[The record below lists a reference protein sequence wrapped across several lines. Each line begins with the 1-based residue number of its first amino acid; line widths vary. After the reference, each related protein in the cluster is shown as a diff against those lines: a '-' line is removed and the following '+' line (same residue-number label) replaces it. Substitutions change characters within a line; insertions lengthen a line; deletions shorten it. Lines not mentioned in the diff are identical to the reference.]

1 MLRLTILR
9 RGTPEHVVDL
19 VDRDLCIGRGASN
32 ELLLRDPGKTVSR
45 THARIERAGK
55 RWFYIDQDSLNGSWV
70 RGQLVDRVELVPGV
84 VITMG
89 DYDLRCESV
98 ATGLHV
104 QDDTL
109 IDPAARRQNV
119 PGEAAPGEESET
131 HGTLIVNEGE
141 PLAAQIMASTPA
153 GPAAE
158 APSPASTSLPDDG
171 SEPTRTGG

>member
-19 VDRDLCIGRGASN
+19 IDRNLCIGRGASN

-45 THARIERAGK
+45 THARIERSGG
-55 RWFYIDQDSLNGSWV
+55 RWVYIDQDSLNGSWV
-70 RGQLVDRVELVPGV
+70 RGQLVDRVELGPGV

-89 DYDLRCESV
+89 DYELRCESV

-104 QDDTL
+104 QDETL
-109 IDPAARRQNV
+109 VDAGARQQV
-119 PGEAAPGEESET
+119 PRRDAAPGEESET
-131 HGTLIVNEGE
+131 HGTLVVDEGAPAPGLLSNAPVGPE
-141 PLAAQIMASTPA
+141 AQP
-153 GPAAE
+153 PQF
-158 APSPASTSLPDDG
+158 SPTSSPGTDG